1 MKFDIFT
8 IYQWSEGY
16 TLEVEKGRPRNAPR
30 GKFTKA
36 DRKRRLA
43 SLRKTMELRERI
55 FPTLEEVCEEIKR
68 LEIPKAGEQ

>member
-8 IYQWSEGY
+8 IRQWREGY

-36 DRKRRLA
+36 DRKRKLA
-43 SLRKTMELRERI
+43 SLRKTMELRERL
-55 FPTLEEVCEEIKR
+55 FPTLEDVFEEIKL
-68 LEIPKAGEQ
+68 LEMPKADD